1 MTAGSSD
8 CIRGPRWT
16 WSDSY
21 HHQSVL
27 LYPNSCVLPDTHTS
41 SQAAT
46 MASPST
52 SAWTDEE
59 KKALSAFAEL
69 YSGFVN
75 ERDVAAQ
82 LARLSIPIER
92 LEEILRHRLHPAL
105 YTQLAWRGTGFEA
118 QKALPLEE
126 VESRIAATDP
136 AAMNFI
142 TRTASNKAWDWGMQ
156 STWNEVK
163 SKVEQLRRS
172 EGRS

>member
-1 MTAGSSD
+1 
-8 CIRGPRWT
+8 
-16 WSDSY
+16 
-21 HHQSVL
+21 
-27 LYPNSCVLPDTHTS
+27 
-41 SQAAT
+41 
-46 MASPST
+46 MASTTTTST
-52 SAWTDEE
+52 STSTTSPWTDEE

-75 ERDVAAQ
+75 EQDVAKQ
-82 LARLSIPIER
+82 LARLSIPVER

-118 QKALPLEE
+118 QKALSLEE
-126 VESRIAATDP
+126 VEAKMAATEP

-156 STWNEVK
+156 STWTEVK
-163 SKVEQLRRS
+163 SRIEQNRRS